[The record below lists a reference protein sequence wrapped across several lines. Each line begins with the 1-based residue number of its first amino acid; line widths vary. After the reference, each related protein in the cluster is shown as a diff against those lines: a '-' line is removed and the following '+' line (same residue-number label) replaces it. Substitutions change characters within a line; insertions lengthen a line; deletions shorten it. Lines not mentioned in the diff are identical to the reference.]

1 MSDFNSYLP
10 SDLPV
15 PAFHGLLLGAI
26 SPRPIAFA
34 STIDTDGNVNLSPFS
49 FFNVFG
55 ANPPTL
61 IFSPARRVRD
71 NTTKHTLENVK
82 EIGEVVINMV
92 SYSMVEQMSLSSTE
106 YDKGVNEF
114 MKAGFTPIA
123 SHKVT
128 PPRVLESPAQFECE
142 VTQIIETGQEG
153 GAGNL
158 IICEVKMMHINKA
171 VLDKEGKIDPHLID
185 LVARMGGNYY
195 ARASGDAVFEVAKPL
210 STKGIGVDALPYRI
224 KSSKYLSGNTLGK
237 LGNVEKQPTIEE
249 IEAVEF
255 KDFTE
260 EEKEMVRSSF
270 PNEEAQH
277 KTAEKYAQKNEIMKA
292 WRVLLEPVHS

>member
-34 STIDTDGNVNLSPFS
+34 STIDKDGNVNLSPFS

-71 NTTKHTLENVK
+71 NTIKHTLENVK
-82 EIGEVVINMV
+82 EVGEVVINMV
-92 SYSMVEQMSLSSTE
+92 SYAMVNQMSLSSTE
-106 YDKGVNEF
+106 YEKGVNEF

-123 SHKVT
+123 SDTVA
-128 PPRVLESPAQFECE
+128 PPRVLESPAQFECK
-142 VTQIIETGQEG
+142 VKQIIETGTEG

-158 IICEVKMMHINKA
+158 IICEVTKMHINKA
-171 VLDKEGKIDPHLID
+171 VLDKDGKIDPHLID
-185 LVARMGGNYY
+185 SVARMGGDYY
-195 ARASGDAVFEVAKPL
+195 CRASGDSVFEVEKPL
-210 STKGIGVDALPYRI
+210 TTKGIGVDALPYAI

-237 LGNVEKQPTIEE
+237 LGNVEKLPTIEE
-249 IEAVEF
+249 IEEVEF
-255 KDFTE
+255 KNLTE
-260 EEKEMVRSSF
+260 EEKEMVRSTF

-277 KTAEKYAQKNEIMKA
+277 QTAEEYAQNGEVMKA
-292 WRVLLEPVHS
+292 WAALLS

>member
-34 STIDTDGNVNLSPFS
+34 STIDKDGNVNLSPFS

-71 NTTKHTLENVK
+71 NTIKHTLENVK
-82 EIGEVVINMV
+82 EVGEVVINMV
-92 SYSMVEQMSLSSTE
+92 SYAMVEQMSLSSTE

-114 MKAGFTPIA
+114 TKSGFTPIA
-123 SHKVT
+123 SDT
-128 PPRVLESPAQFECE
+128 IAPPRVLESPAQFECVVKE
-142 VTQIIETGQEG
+142 IIETGTEG

-158 IICEVKMMHINKA
+158 IICEVKKMHINKA

-210 STKGIGVDALPYRI
+210 STKGIGVDALPDAI
-224 KSSKYLSGNTLGK
+224 KNSNFLSGNTLGK
-237 LGNVEKQPTIEE
+237 LGNVEVLPTIEE
-249 IEAVEF
+249 IEEKEF
-255 KDFTE
+255 ADLTE
-260 EEKEMVRSSF
+260 EEKEMVRSVF

-277 KTAEKYAQKNEIMKA
+277 KTAEEYAQKGEVMKA
-292 WRVLLEPVHS
+292 WAVLLQSV

>member
-1 MSDFNSYLP
+1 MDFNSYLP

-34 STIDTDGNVNLSPFS
+34 STIDKDGNVNLSPFS

-71 NTTKHTLENVK
+71 NTIKHTLENVK
-82 EIGEVVINMV
+82 EVKEVVINMV

-106 YDKGVNEF
+106 YDKGINEF
-114 MKAGFTPIA
+114 TKAGFTPIA
-123 SHKVT
+123 SEIIS

-158 IICEVKMMHINKA
+158 IICEVKKMHINKA
-171 VLDKEGKIDPHLID
+171 VLDKEGKIDPQLID

-195 ARASGDAVFEVAKPL
+195 CRASGDAVFEVAKPL
-210 STKGIGVDALPYRI
+210 SSKGIGVDALPYKI
-224 KSSKYLSGNTLGK
+224 KSSKFLSGNTLGK
-237 LGNVEKQPTIEE
+237 LGNVEKMPTIEE
-249 IEAVEF
+249 LKIS
-255 KDFTE
+255 KDVFE
-260 EEKEMVRSSF
+260 
-270 PNEEAQH
+270 NEEAQH
-277 KTAEKYAQKNEIMKA
+277 KTAEKLAQKGNVMEA
-292 WRVLLEPVHS
+292 WAVLLS

>member
-34 STIDTDGNVNLSPFS
+34 STIDKDGNVNLSPFS

-71 NTTKHTLENVK
+71 NTIKHTLENVK
-82 EIGEVVINMV
+82 EVKEVVINMV

-106 YDKGVNEF
+106 YEKGVNEF
-114 MKAGFTPIA
+114 VKAGFTPIA
-123 SHKVT
+123 SQKVT
-128 PPRVLESPAQFECE
+128 PPRVSESPAQFECE

-171 VLDKEGKIDPHLID
+171 VLDKEGKIDPNLID

-195 ARASGDAVFEVAKPL
+195 ARASGNAIFEVEKPL
-210 STKGIGVDALPYRI
+210 STKGIGVDALPSAI
-224 KSSKYLSGNTLGK
+224 KNSKFLSGNTLGK
-237 LGNVEKQPTIEE
+237 LGNVEKLPIIEE
-249 IEAVEF
+249 IEEKQFKHVSEVEKQALRSIF
-255 KDFTE
+255 SSQEIKHKIAE
-260 EEKEMVRSSF
+260 E
-270 PNEEAQH
+270 
-277 KTAEKYAQKNEIMKA
+277 YAQRGEIMKA
-292 WRVLLEPVHS
+292 WAALLS

>member
-1 MSDFNSYLP
+1 MSEFNSYLP

-34 STIDTDGNVNLSPFS
+34 STIDKDGNVNLSPFS

-61 IFSPARRVRD
+61 IFSPARRGRD
-71 NTTKHTLENVK
+71 NTIKHTLENVREVK
-82 EIGEVVINMV
+82 EVVINMV

-114 MKAGFTPIA
+114 IKAGFTPIA
-123 SHKVT
+123 SEKVR

-158 IICEVKMMHINKA
+158 VICEIKKMHINKA
-171 VLDKEGKIDPHLID
+171 VFDKEEKIDPHLID

-195 ARASGDAVFEVAKPL
+195 CRASGDSVFEVEKPL
-210 STKGIGVDALPYRI
+210 TTKGIGVDSLPDAI
-224 KSSKYLSGNTLGK
+224 KNSKFLSGNTLGK
-237 LGNVEKQPTIEE
+237 LGNIEKMPTIEE
-249 IEAVEF
+249 LEIS
-255 KDFTE
+255 KDVFE
-260 EEKEMVRSSF
+260 
-270 PNEEAQH
+270 NEEAQH
-277 KTAEKYAQKNEIMKA
+277 KTAEKLAQKGNVMEA
-292 WRVLLEPVHS
+292 WAVLLS